1 MAARTSTLQKKP
13 QAVVNIEQADARP
26 PVPITSGRGNRK
38 PPTPPAPTLAELTP
52 DAFRDFD
59 ADTEVAIVIRMDTTT
74 NQLYYRAYNMA
85 DADAG
90 LNMVRIGT
98 AVAEGTIAALTQRL
112 QGVIGALQPVAPA
125 TPE

>member
-1 MAARTSTLQKKP
+1 MTARKPSTVQTP
-13 QAVVNIEQADARP
+13 QTEKP
-26 PVPITSGRGNRK
+26 PVPIRPEDKR
-38 PPTPPAPTLAELTP
+38 TLADYTP

-59 ADTEVAIVIRMDTTT
+59 ADTEVAIVIRMDTGT
-74 NQLYYRAYNMA
+74 NQLFYRAYNMA

-125 TPE
+125 TSE